1 MPLSCSDVANLIWWL
16 HNYEGDDLRFG
27 GLVKCFVPF
36 FGTGRFMIYFC
47 VLHLQGKGG
56 LLFWECS
63 NVNLHANIKGL
74 SEQVEHS
81 NRYFGRNVVPD
92 L

>member
-1 MPLSCSDVANLIWWL
+1 MFRTVFR
-16 HNYEGDDLRFG
+16 H
-27 GLVKCFVPF
+27 
-36 FGTGRFMIYFC
+36 GRQEIDFYFIIYFC

>member
-1 MPLSCSDVANLIWWL
+1 M
-16 HNYEGDDLRFG
+16 
-27 GLVKCFVPF
+27 KCFVPF
-36 FGTGRFMIYFC
+36 FGTGRFGIVTNFIIYFC